1 MKKGDNVEISI
12 ESFSGNGKAVARRD
26 GLIYFIEDA
35 VPGDVVVAK
44 IWKVKKNYVEARAI
58 EIIKPSEH
66 RITPK
71 CKHFGICGG
80 CKWQNLNYDSQL
92 IFKQKHVLDTF
103 IHIGNITHPN
113 VQPVIGCPDI
123 YFYRNKME
131 YTFSNYQWLATY
143 QKLEKQNPEI
153 ALGLHV
159 PERYNKVLNIEE
171 CFLQSE
177 LSYLILNTVRKICR
191 ELNLSVYST
200 KTHEGYLRHLVI
212 RDSKRTKELM
222 VNLVTTYDSEDTM
235 RYISQQLLNEYPE
248 ITTFVNNITD
258 RKSLVAF
265 GEYEKV
271 YYGSGYITEKL
282 GEYLFHISSNSFF
295 QTNTLQAEKLYS
307 IVKELANLKKSDVVY
322 DLYSGTGTIAI
333 YLSKEVERVVGIEV
347 VQSAIKDAEKNAKAN
362 SISNCFFILGDL
374 KNRLLIDNSW
384 LNNHP
389 KPSVIIV
396 DPPRSGVHPK
406 VIESIIKLNPN
417 KIVYVS
423 CNPATQARDAKMLLQ
438 GGYDLKIVKPVDMFP
453 HTDHIESVALFEL

>member
-159 PERYNKVLNIEE
+159 PERYDKVLNIEE

-212 RDSKRTKELM
+212 RDSKKTKELM

-374 KNRLLIDNSW
+374 KNLLLIDNSW

-453 HTDHIESVALFEL
+453 HTDHIESVALFES